1 MARTRFFRSGKK
13 PVKVPTIIRHT
24 PGQEVTLKLIPHAHL
39 KAIADGRGGE
49 EEFLTITF
57 RTLVGASLTGFADD
71 ADQKHLEEIF
81 QAATEALISMGER
94 YTRLSKFGTSGDEL
108 IRIKAA
114 LNLTDDLQ
122 DVATKREQAEMYKQV
137 EGFVGAFD
145 FTMKNLRLLKERYQ
159 QPAEIS

>member
-1 MARTRFFRSGKK
+1 
-13 PVKVPTIIRHT
+13 
-24 PGQEVTLKLIPHAHL
+24 
-39 KAIADGRGGE
+39 
-49 EEFLTITF
+49 
-57 RTLVGASLTGFADD
+57 
-71 ADQKHLEEIF
+71 
-81 QAATEALISMGER
+81 MGER